1 MTFKEQQETL
11 FTAVQ
16 LLMKLYQDLSAR
28 AEPFAFAQNIE
39 AKKMTVRGAC

>member
-16 LLMKLYQDLSAR
+16 LLMKLYQDLSKR
-28 AEPFAFAQNIE
+28 TEPFTCTDNSE
-39 AKKMTVRGAC
+39 VKKIFWIA